1 MGEGKELQQAQG
13 ELSHAQKQQKTV
25 LVLPS
30 VFLTRT
36 ESERVA
42 KEARVATSFPLR
54 VTGESILNTANSYCT
69 HNKIYTIKSLSE
81 TITASKAPI
90 QTSTSFIVS
99 TGHRSPSTKLW
110 KRFLRGAG
118 VLCECLSLLFGF
130 NSYF

>member
-1 MGEGKELQQAQG
+1 MGFTFGRGKRIAAGSRRAIPCPETA
-13 ELSHAQKQQKTV
+13 KTV

-99 TGHRSPSTKLW
+99 TGHCGPSTKLW
-110 KRFLRGAG
+110 IK
-118 VLCECLSLLFGF
+118 VS
-130 NSYF
+130 